1 MMRDTLHTERLKL
14 RQTELRDAAAFSALV
29 SDFDIARMTGSI
41 AYPYPVLSA
50 EFKIMTFHAAK
61 RRGLAHPYAITLKG
75 NDALIGITDLFKR
88 GPGTLWEIGYWIGR
102 PYWGLGLMT
111 EACSALL
118 VEAETTL
125 GQEDRIAGVFTDNP
139 GSARVLEKLGFER
152 CGNPEHYF
160 SMARLEKAFSQDFI
174 LKAAS

>member
-1 MMRDTLHTERLKL
+1 MRDIIETERLVL
-14 RQTELRDAAAFSALV
+14 RQTVRRDAPAFSALV

-75 NDALIGITDLFKR
+75 NDALIGIADLFKR

-102 PYWGLGLMT
+102 PYWGRGLMT

-118 VEAETTL
+118 TEADATL
-125 GQEDRIAGVFTDNP
+125 GAEDRVAGVFIDNP

-152 CGNPEHYF
+152 SGDPEHYF
-160 SMARLEKAFSQDFI
+160 SMARLKKAPSQDFI
-174 LKAAS
+174 RRAVT

>member
-1 MMRDTLHTERLKL
+1 MRDIIETDRLVL
-14 RQTELRDAAAFSALV
+14 RQTKGRDAPAFSSLV

-41 AYPYPVLSA
+41 AYPYPILSA

-75 NDALIGITDLFKR
+75 DDALIGVTDLFKR
-88 GPGTLWEIGYWIGR
+88 GVETLWEIGYWIGR
-102 PYWGLGLMT
+102 PYWGQGFMT

-118 VEAETTL
+118 AEADMTL
-125 GQEDRIAGVFTDNP
+125 GPENRVAGVFTDNP

-152 CGNPEHYF
+152 VGEPEAHF
-160 SMARLEKAFSQDFI
+160 SMGRLKKALSQDFI
-174 LKAAS
+174 LRAAS